1 MVHQRIYTIEM
12 DRPNRHWTYWL
23 GLLLALVA
31 AGITWEGTAFG
42 DSTVPIAIT
51 VLIVGIA
58 LIATSRRR

>member
-1 MVHQRIYTIEM
+1 M